1 MTGLSKITDKILE
14 EARQDAAARLSQ
26 ADRECSAISAEYA
39 GKADKIR
46 NDIFERARNEAA
58 GIVSRAKST
67 ENMEKRNTQLAA
79 KSRMIELAYETAK
92 KQIADLPE
100 ERMLSFL
107 VMLLCA
113 AVAQRAEAEET
124 SLRLYGTDESAE
136 VYEVILNSRDAQR
149 YGARLLPELV
159 KKVQVQGA
167 AQKTIAAKLKL
178 SARTVDIDGGL
189 ILRCDD
195 VEINCSLSSIF
206 NTVRP
211 KTERKVGEI
220 LFPEKKG

>member
-92 KQIADLPE
+92 KQIADLPHSAVE
-100 ERMLSFL
+100 GAVDVGLFHGVSF
-107 VMLLCA
+107 
-113 AVAQRAEAEET
+113 RAEGSEGRFT
-124 SLRLYGTDESAE
+124 R
-136 VYEVILNSRDAQR
+136 
-149 YGARLLPELV
+149 
-159 KKVQVQGA
+159 
-167 AQKTIAAKLKL
+167 
-178 SARTVDIDGGL
+178 
-189 ILRCDD
+189 RC
-195 VEINCSLSSIF
+195 S
-206 NTVRP
+206 
-211 KTERKVGEI
+211 
-220 LFPEKKG
+220 

>member
-149 YGARLLPELV
+149 YGARLLPELD
-159 KKVQVQGA
+159 KKVQGS

>member
-136 VYEVILNSRDAQR
+136 AYEVILNSRDAQR
-149 YGARLLPELV
+149 YGARLLPELA
-159 KKVQVQGA
+159 KKVQGA

-178 SARTVDIDGGL
+178 SARTVAIDGGL

>member
-149 YGARLLPELV
+149 YGSQLLPELA
-159 KKVQVQGA
+159 KKVQGA

>member
-124 SLRLYGTDESAE
+124 SLRFSRKRATYVVPVSQERVKNIFAPFFLFSQGSDTPRTAFAAGDEK
-136 VYEVILNSRDAQR
+136 NS
-149 YGARLLPELV
+149 G
-159 KKVQVQGA
+159 
-167 AQKTIAAKLKL
+167 
-178 SARTVDIDGGL
+178 
-189 ILRCDD
+189 ILRKF
-195 VEINCSLSSIF
+195 SKS
-206 NTVRP
+206 P
-211 KTERKVGEI
+211 
-220 LFPEKKG
+220 